1 MNTVIN
7 TVIEMSCED
16 VRANAGAYALGALS
30 ADERAAFERHVAACQ
45 PCAEYCASFAPVSA
59 GLLAAAPLRRPPPQ
73 IRAALLQKIQPAPAR
88 PSLWARLAQGWA
100 APRRGVAFAGMALV
114 LAVALIALAGPIGQ
128 FAAALQNRQMA
139 QQLAADPAAAQ
150 LPMFGRPAA
159 PQASGTL
166 RFRPDAKTGVL
177 EARALPALPAN
188 QAYQLWLVNPDG
200 TRDSGAVF
208 QVRNSDEWVA
218 VSGSKPLGQYIRFGI
233 TVEPAGGS
241 PGPTGPGALN
251 SQPA

>member
-1 MNTVIN
+1 MRGILRKL
-7 TVIEMSCED
+7 
-16 VRANAGAYALGALS
+16 RAGERGAACCRPVAQT
-30 ADERAAFERHVAACQ
+30 AAANSGGVAA
-45 PCAEYCASFAPVSA
+45 
-59 GLLAAAPLRRPPPQ
+59 
-73 IRAALLQKIQPAPAR
+73 KIQPAPAR

-200 TRDSGAVF
+200 TRDSGAIF

>member
-1 MNTVIN
+1 MNTVMN
-7 TVIEMSCED
+7 TAHEMTCEET
-16 VRANAGAYALGALS
+16 RANAGAYALGALS
-30 ADERAAFERHVAACQ
+30 AGERAALAAHLAAC
-45 PCAEYCASFAPVSA
+45 PACAEHCAGFAPVGA
-59 GLLAAAPLRRPPPQ
+59 GLLNAAPLRQPPPQ
-73 IRAALLQKIQPAPAR
+73 LRAALLQKIQPAPAR
-88 PSLWARLAQGWA
+88 VSFWARVAQGWA
-100 APRRGVAFAGMALV
+100 APRRAVAFAAMALV
-114 LAVALIALAGPIGQ
+114 LAAALIALAGTIGQ
-128 FAAALQNRQMA
+128 YAAGLQTRQMA

-150 LPMFGRPAA
+150 LPLFGWVAA
-159 PQASGTL
+159 PQASGIL

-177 EARALPALPAN
+177 EARALPALPADR
-188 QAYQLWLVNPDG
+188 AYQLWLVNLDG

-208 QVRNSDEWVA
+208 QVRNSDEWVV